1 MMGDLL
7 VDYQVLFNIAVGIIS
22 AIGGWGLSVIWNAVR
37 DLEKADE
44 KLSDRVA
51 EIHVLVASHYIT
63 REEFQQDISTL
74 FSKLD
79 RISEKIDTKQ
89 DRGRA

>member
-1 MMGDLL
+1 MTGAVS
-7 VDYQVLFNIAVGIIS
+7 VDYQVLFNIAVGASS
-22 AIGGWGLSVIWNAVR
+22 ALGGWGLSVIWNAVR

-51 EIHVLVASHYIT
+51 EIHVLVAGRYIT
-63 REEFQQDISTL
+63 REEFQRDISTL